1 MRDERTTT
9 KTEARATQPMQWKLE
24 AESRNC
30 DHSIVPFCQENV
42 DLRHNGP

>member
-30 DHSIVPFCQENV
+30 SFYDILDIKGGNIK
-42 DLRHNGP
+42 